1 MVRKPARL
9 RVWDDDGRHELIDSG
24 TPARTDSW
32 QSGFFSLPAWQPM
45 RAMMFIIIKRYRCF
59 CHGRDS
65 TQLGKDTVFSY
76 SVLRGRRWRD
86 VDCLVGKEKSGL
98 AVFHRPT
105 DRLPSCISLPR
116 YTKWRIETRNGPKV
130 RCWSSKRW

>member
-76 SVLRGRRWRD
+76 SVFTPYREWSD
-86 VDCLVGKEKSGL
+86 VDCLVGKEKVGVGSI
-98 AVFHRPT
+98 PP
-105 DRLPSCISLPR
+105 PS
-116 YTKWRIETRNGPKV
+116 
-130 RCWSSKRW
+130 